1 MCRWGCEA
9 FNSTFMCKWCGTRYC
24 RECLRGE
31 FTGNMKEGTICAKCN
46 QKRCQGQKVE
56 TVLKEYMKQEEKGG
70 KRSSSAA
77 SSKRSKSPAKKGKA
91 AGGGKKSGKSKSK
104 SGKKGGKKKKKKK

>member
-24 RECLRGE
+24 RECLKGE
-31 FTGNMKEGTICAKCN
+31 FTGAMKESTHCVKCN

-56 TVLKEYMKQEEKGG
+56 TVLKEYMNKEEEKGG
-70 KRSSSAA
+70 KRSSSSA
-77 SSKRSKSPAKKGKA
+77 SSKRNKTSAKKGKS
-91 AGGGKKSGKSKSK
+91 GSGKKSGKSK